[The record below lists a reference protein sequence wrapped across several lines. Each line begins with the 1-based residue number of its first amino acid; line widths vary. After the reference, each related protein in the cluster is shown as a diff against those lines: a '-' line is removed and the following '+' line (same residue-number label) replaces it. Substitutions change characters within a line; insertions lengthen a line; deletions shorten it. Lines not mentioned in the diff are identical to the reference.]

1 MSLVNSEFNKD
12 KDNQMLWSSREKRE
26 QYGEIFTP
34 YSLIERMFG
43 MLTKEDFTNPHATWL
58 DPGAGTG
65 FFSVYLFW
73 KLDAG
78 LADIIPC
85 KEERHI
91 HIITKMIYMV
101 ELQEEN
107 VSVLTSLFGSGAN
120 IFCEDY
126 LSTVPFT
133 KIEFDYVIGNP
144 PYNRNGIKKV
154 PTNTVKNKKQDGATL
169 WFDFIKKSVSLLKGD
184 GKLLM
189 IVPSLWMKPD
199 KAGAYDFIT
208 QHRIMKIVCMNN
220 TETNRVFGGAAQTP
234 TCLLLMQR
242 SPARESCGL
251 YDADRDEYIAY
262 TLRPKYP
269 IPVFGACIVN
279 RFVDAVKTYGSMPV
293 KKTNMPGKNVNLS
306 ETKRDKFIYANIR
319 TARLVGLKPALH
331 INYSDTPLAFSG
343 KTKLVLPH
351 KMYGFPYVDSK
362 GEYGISNRDNYVVDG
377 FEEDELSIIK
387 EFLSTKTALYIYEAT
402 RYRMKYLEKYAFLFL
417 PDVTKMPSLTSK
429 RPITDETIAD
439 CFGLDDADRAHIE
452 RLHKKNY
459 DFEYVV

>member
-1 MSLVNSEFNKD
+1 MSLTNSEFNKD
-12 KDNQMLWSSREKRE
+12 NQNLSSSQEKRE

-43 MLTKEDFTNPHATWL
+43 MLTNEDFTNPNATWL

-65 FFSVYLFW
+65 YFSVYLFW
-73 KLDAG
+73 RLDTG
-78 LADIIPC
+78 LAHIMPC
-85 KEERHI
+85 KEERHT

-107 VSVLTSLFGSGAN
+107 VSVLTSLFGINAN
-120 IFCEDY
+120 IYNEDY
-126 LSTVPFT
+126 LSNKPFT
-133 KIEFDYVIGNP
+133 IIEFDYIIGNP
-144 PYNRNGIKKV
+144 PYNKNGIKKV
-154 PTNTVKNKKQDGATL
+154 PTNTRKNKKQDGSTL
-169 WFDFIKKSVSLLKGD
+169 WFDFIKKSVSLLKDD

-208 QHRIMKIVCMNN
+208 QHKIMKIVCMNN

-234 TCLLLMQR
+234 TCLLLMER
-242 SPARESCGL
+242 SPSRKSCEL

-269 IPVFGACIVN
+269 IPVFGVSIVN
-279 RFVDAVKTYGSMPV
+279 RFVDAVNTYGVMPV

-306 ETKRDKFIYANIR
+306 ETKGDKFIYANIR
-319 TARLVGLKPALH
+319 TARLDGVKPKLH
-331 INYSDTPLAFSG
+331 INYSDSPLGFNG
-343 KTKLVLPH
+343 ETKLVLPH
-351 KMYGFPYVDSK
+351 KMYGFPFLDSK
-362 GEYGISNRDNYVVDG
+362 GEYGISNRDNYVIDDYN
-377 FEEDELSIIK
+377 EEELCIIK

-417 PDVTKMPSLTSK
+417 PDVTNIAGLVAK
-429 RPITDETIAD
+429 RPITDETIASY
-439 CFGLDDADRAHIE
+439 FGLDALDSMHIE
-452 RLHKKNY
+452 RLHTKTY
-459 DFEYVV
+459 DFEYS

>member
-1 MSLVNSEFNKD
+1 MSLTNSEFNKD
-12 KDNQMLWSSREKRE
+12 NQILSSSQEKRE

-43 MLTKEDFTNPHATWL
+43 MLANENFMNPNATWL

-73 KLDAG
+73 RLDAG
-78 LADIIPC
+78 LAHIISS
-85 KEERHI
+85 KEERHN
-91 HIITKMIYMV
+91 HILTKMIYMV

-107 VSVLTSLFGSGAN
+107 VSVLTSLFGINAN
-120 IFCEDY
+120 IYNEDY
-126 LSTVPFT
+126 LSAEPFT
-133 KIEFDYVIGNP
+133 SIEFDYVIGNP
-144 PYNRNGIKKV
+144 PYNKNGIKKV
-154 PTNTVKNKKQDGATL
+154 PTNTRKNKKQDGSTL
-169 WFDFIKKSVSLLKGD
+169 WFDFIKKSVSLLKDD

-234 TCLLLMQR
+234 TCLLFMER
-242 SPARESCGL
+242 SPSRKTCEL

-269 IPVFGACIVN
+269 IPVFGVSIVN
-279 RFVDAVKTYGSMPV
+279 RFVDAVNTYGAMPV

-306 ETKRDKFIYANIR
+306 ETKGDKFIYANIR
-319 TARLVGLKPALH
+319 TARLDGVKPKLH
-331 INYSDTPLAFSG
+331 INYSDSPLGFNG
-343 KTKLVLPH
+343 ETKLVLPH
-351 KMYGFPYVDSK
+351 KMYGFPFLDSK
-362 GEYGISNRDNYVVDG
+362 GEYGISNRDNYVIDDYN
-377 FEEDELSIIK
+377 EEELCIIK

-417 PDVTKMPSLTSK
+417 PDVTNIAGLVSK
-429 RPITDETIAD
+429 RPITDQTIASY
-439 CFGLDDADRAHIE
+439 FGLDALDSMHIE
-452 RLHKKNY
+452 RLHNKTY
-459 DFEYVV
+459 DFEYSKL

>member
-1 MSLVNSEFNKD
+1 MSLTNSEFNKD
-12 KDNQMLWSSREKRE
+12 NQNLSSSLEKRE

-34 YSLIERMFG
+34 YSLIECMFG
-43 MLTKEDFTNPHATWL
+43 MLTNEDFTNPNATWL

-73 KLDAG
+73 RLDAG
-78 LADIIPC
+78 LAHIIPC
-85 KEERHI
+85 KEERHT

-107 VSVLTSLFGSGAN
+107 VSVLTSLFGINAN
-120 IFCEDY
+120 IYNEDY
-126 LSTVPFT
+126 LSNKPFT
-133 KIEFDYVIGNP
+133 IIEFDYIIGNP
-144 PYNRNGIKKV
+144 PYNKNGIKKV
-154 PTNTVKNKKQDGATL
+154 PTNTRKNKKQDGSTL
-169 WFDFIKKSVSLLKGD
+169 WFDFIKKSVSMLKVD

-234 TCLLLMQR
+234 TCLLLMER
-242 SPARESCGL
+242 SPSRKSCEL

-269 IPVFGACIVN
+269 IPVFGVSIVN
-279 RFVDAVKTYGSMPV
+279 RFVDAVNTYGAMPV

-306 ETKRDKFIYANIR
+306 ETKGDKFIYANIR
-319 TARLVGLKPALH
+319 TARLDGVKPKLH
-331 INYSDTPLAFSG
+331 INYSDSPLGFNG
-343 KTKLVLPH
+343 ETKLVLPH
-351 KMYGFPYVDSK
+351 KMYGFPFLDSK
-362 GEYGISNRDNYVVDG
+362 GEYGISNRDNYVIDDYN
-377 FEEDELSIIK
+377 EEELCIIK

-417 PDVTKMPSLTSK
+417 PDVTNIAGLVAK
-429 RPITDETIAD
+429 RPITDETIASY
-439 CFGLDDADRAHIE
+439 FGLDALDSMHIV
-452 RLHKKNY
+452 RLHTKTY
-459 DFEYVV
+459 DFEYS

>member
-1 MSLVNSEFNKD
+1 MSLANSEFNKY
-12 KDNQMLWSSREKRE
+12 NQILSSPREKRE

-43 MLTKEDFTNPHATWL
+43 MLANEDFMNPHATWL

-85 KEERHI
+85 KQERQI

-107 VSVLTSLFGSGAN
+107 VSVLTSLFGTSAN

-126 LSTVPFT
+126 LSAVPFT
-133 KIEFDYVIGNP
+133 KIEFNYVIGNP

-154 PTNTVKNKKQDGATL
+154 PTNNVKNKKQDGATL
-169 WFDFIKKSVSLLKGD
+169 WFDFIKKSVSLLKDD

-199 KAGAYDFIT
+199 KAGAYEFIT

-220 TETNRVFGGAAQTP
+220 TETNRIFGGAAQTP
-234 TCLLLMQR
+234 TCLLLVER
-242 SPARESCGL
+242 SPSRETCEL

-269 IPVFGACIVN
+269 IPVFGVSIVN
-279 RFVDAVKTYGSMPV
+279 RFVDAVKTYGAMPV

-306 ETKRDKFIYANIR
+306 QIKGDKFIYANIR
-319 TARLVGLKPALH
+319 TARLVGVKPELH

-351 KMYGFPYVDSK
+351 KMYGFPYLDRK
-362 GEYGISNRDNYVVDG
+362 GEYGISNRDNYVVDE
-377 FEEDELSIIK
+377 FEEDDLSIIK

-417 PDVTKMPSLTSK
+417 PDVTKIPSLISK
-429 RPITDETIAD
+429 RPITDETIAAY
-439 CFGLDDADRAHIE
+439 FSLDDVDRGHIE

>member
-1 MSLVNSEFNKD
+1 MSLTNSEFNKD
-12 KDNQMLWSSREKRE
+12 NQNLSSSQEKRE

-43 MLTKEDFTNPHATWL
+43 MLTNEDFTNPNATWL

-65 FFSVYLFW
+65 YFSVYLFW
-73 KLDAG
+73 RLDTG
-78 LADIIPC
+78 LAHIMPC
-85 KEERHI
+85 KEERHT

-107 VSVLTSLFGSGAN
+107 VSVLTSLFGINAN
-120 IFCEDY
+120 IYNEDY
-126 LSTVPFT
+126 LSNKPFT
-133 KIEFDYVIGNP
+133 IIEFDYIIGNP
-144 PYNRNGIKKV
+144 PYNKNGIKKV
-154 PTNTVKNKKQDGATL
+154 PTNTRKNKKQDGSTL
-169 WFDFIKKSVSLLKGD
+169 WFDFIKKSVSLLKDD

-208 QHRIMKIVCMNN
+208 QHKIMKIVCMNN

-234 TCLLLMQR
+234 TCLLLMER
-242 SPARESCGL
+242 SPSRKSCEL

-269 IPVFGACIVN
+269 IPVFGVSIVN
-279 RFVDAVKTYGSMPV
+279 RFVDAVNTYGVMPV

-306 ETKRDKFIYANIR
+306 ETKGDKFIYANIR
-319 TARLVGLKPALH
+319 TARLDGVKPKLH
-331 INYSDTPLAFSG
+331 INYSDSPLGFNG
-343 KTKLVLPH
+343 ETKLVLPH
-351 KMYGFPYVDSK
+351 KMYGFPFLDNK
-362 GEYGISNRDNYVVDG
+362 GEYGISNRDNYVIDDYN
-377 FEEDELSIIK
+377 EEELCIIK

-417 PDVTKMPSLTSK
+417 PDVTNIAGLVAK
-429 RPITDETIAD
+429 RPITDETIASY
-439 CFGLDDADRAHIE
+439 FGLDALDSMHIE
-452 RLHKKNY
+452 RLHTKTY
-459 DFEYVV
+459 DFEYS

>member
-1 MSLVNSEFNKD
+1 MSLTNSEFNKD
-12 KDNQMLWSSREKRE
+12 NQNLSSSQEKRE

-43 MLTKEDFTNPHATWL
+43 MLTNEDFTNPNATWL

-65 FFSVYLFW
+65 YFSVYLFW
-73 KLDAG
+73 RLDTG
-78 LADIIPC
+78 LAHIMPC
-85 KEERHI
+85 KEERHT

-107 VSVLTSLFGSGAN
+107 VSVLTSLFGINAN
-120 IFCEDY
+120 IYNEDY
-126 LSTVPFT
+126 LSNKPFT
-133 KIEFDYVIGNP
+133 IIEFDYIIGNP
-144 PYNRNGIKKV
+144 PYNKNGIKKV
-154 PTNTVKNKKQDGATL
+154 PTNTRKNKKQDGSTL
-169 WFDFIKKSVSLLKGD
+169 WFDFIKKSVSLLKDD

-208 QHRIMKIVCMNN
+208 QYRIMKIVCMNN

-234 TCLLLMQR
+234 TCLLLMER
-242 SPARESCGL
+242 SPSRKSCEL

-269 IPVFGACIVN
+269 IPVFGVSIVN
-279 RFVDAVKTYGSMPV
+279 RFVDAVNTYGVMPV

-306 ETKRDKFIYANIR
+306 ETKGDKFIYANIR
-319 TARLVGLKPALH
+319 TARLDGVKPKLH
-331 INYSDTPLAFSG
+331 INYSDSPLGFNG
-343 KTKLVLPH
+343 ETKLVLPH
-351 KMYGFPYVDSK
+351 KMYGFPFLDNK
-362 GEYGISNRDNYVVDG
+362 GEYGISNRDNYVIDDYN
-377 FEEDELSIIK
+377 EEELCIIK

-417 PDVTKMPSLTSK
+417 PDVTNIAGLVAK
-429 RPITDETIAD
+429 RPITDETIASY
-439 CFGLDDADRAHIE
+439 FGLDALDSMHIE
-452 RLHKKNY
+452 RLHTKTY
-459 DFEYVV
+459 DFEYS